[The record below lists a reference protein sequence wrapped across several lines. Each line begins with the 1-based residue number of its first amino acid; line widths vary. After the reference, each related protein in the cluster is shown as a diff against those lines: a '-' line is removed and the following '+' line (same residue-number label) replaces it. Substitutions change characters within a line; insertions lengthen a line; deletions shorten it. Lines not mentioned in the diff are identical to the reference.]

1 MITKANSLGKNL
13 IKIRIE
19 YLTELYKLQVSL
31 QTRSYAIKISVI
43 LLRCMFDQS
52 IWIKLECGLLWSQ
65 LMR

>member
-19 YLTELYKLQVSL
+19 YPTELYKLQVSL

-52 IWIKLECGLLWSQ
+52 IWIKLEYGLLWSQ